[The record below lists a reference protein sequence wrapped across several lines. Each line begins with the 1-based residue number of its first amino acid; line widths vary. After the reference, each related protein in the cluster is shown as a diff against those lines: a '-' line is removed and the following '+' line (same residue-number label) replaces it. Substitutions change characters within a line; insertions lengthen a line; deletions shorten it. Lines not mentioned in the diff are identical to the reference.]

1 MKQIHMRYT
10 FIPLRG
16 KYLTEEQRN
25 TILESHIFLKD
36 NRYVNLTGRMV
47 AGGNKH
53 IYLISK
59 EDAISPTVAT
69 ESVVLT
75 CILDSEEHQH
85 VATLDILNAFIHNS
99 IKDEKHMAIIKIR
112 GVLVDILM

>member
-16 KYLTEEQRN
+16 KYLTEVQRN
-25 TILESHIFLKD
+25 TILESHISFKD
-36 NRYVNLTGRMV
+36 NRYVNLTVRMV

-53 IYLISK
+53 RYLIYK

-69 ESVVLT
+69 ESFLLT
-75 CILDSEEHQH
+75 CI
-85 VATLDILNAFIHNS
+85 VY
-99 IKDEKHMAIIKIR
+99 
-112 GVLVDILM
+112 